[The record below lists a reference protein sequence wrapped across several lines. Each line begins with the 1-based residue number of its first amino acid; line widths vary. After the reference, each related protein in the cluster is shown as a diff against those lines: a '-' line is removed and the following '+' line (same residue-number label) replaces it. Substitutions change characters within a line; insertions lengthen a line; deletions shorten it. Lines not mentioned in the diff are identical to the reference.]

1 MHILK
6 NIRSYLYDQNYV
18 VNIYDNHIYLFNDI
32 ELIKLSDTILK
43 IRFAEFSL
51 EVSGNSFMIYKMT
64 NKEMLIKG
72 SIDNVR
78 FIR

>member
-18 VNIYDNHIYLFNDI
+18 VNIYDNHIYLFNYI